1 MFKMSA
7 SLWNAWS
14 QPNSP
19 MINRLIN
26 DRLQDVRAGYMTNC
40 LRNVASTHRHL
51 AEAVDRPALV
61 ALINCLAEYRLQ
73 MYKF

>member
-1 MFKMSA
+1 MFKLSA
-7 SLWNAWS
+7 SLWNACP

-19 MINRLIN
+19 LISRLIN
-26 DRLQDVRAGYMTNC
+26 HRLLDARAGYMTNC
-40 LRNVASTHRHL
+40 LRDVASTHRLL

-61 ALINCLAEYRLQ
+61 ALINCLAEYPLQ